1 MGRIKTSLLIYLCLS
16 IASCYEPQ
24 EGCLDIQAVNYDFS
38 ADENVPEDCQ
48 YPDLLVNISHIYST
62 PDTIYTFR
70 LNDSVYLDR
79 NNHPFIVGDLR
90 FYISN
95 FRLLDSDGV
104 QSGIEEN
111 LVISIPQT
119 NGTFIEQEIEDN
131 YAIASPAIP
140 QTFTI
145 GTQRESF
152 LVSGF
157 RFTLGIEGITNNA
170 DPALMPDNH
179 PLSYQDS
186 TLYFSQDSGYVFNYI
201 SLFRDTTAA
210 DTIPEILRIGTT
222 PYLQEFTFTTDVK
235 KNNGV
240 NFQVNLQVDYSLW
253 FAEIDVVADDPATLI
268 EKISNGIANSF
279 SIVSI
284 Q

>member
-1 MGRIKTSLLIYLCLS
+1 MEKIRTSFLIYLCLLA
-16 IASCYEPQ
+16 ASCYEAQ
-24 EGCLDIQAVNYDFS
+24 EGCLDIEAVNYDFS

-48 YPDLLVNISHIYST
+48 YPELRLNIAHRYST
-62 PDTIYTFR
+62 PDTIYAFQ

-79 NNHPFIVGDLR
+79 NNQPFKIGDLR

-95 FRLLDSDGV
+95 FKLLESDGTEAGV
-104 QSGIEEN
+104 EET
-111 LVISIPQT
+111 LTISIPQDD
-119 NGTFIEQEIEDN
+119 GTLLEEVIEDN
-131 YAIASPAIP
+131 YAIASPSLA

-152 LVSGF
+152 QVSGF
-157 RFTLGIEGITNNA
+157 RFTLGIEGTTNEA
-170 DPALMPDNH
+170 DPEFMPDNH

-201 SLFRDTTAA
+201 SLFRDTTAV

-222 PYLQEFTFTTDVK
+222 PYLQEFTFSTDVK

-240 NFQVNLQVDYSLW
+240 NFQINLQVDYSLW
-253 FAEIDVVADDPATLI
+253 FADIDVVTDDPALLI
-268 EKISNGIANSF
+268 EKIFIGMANSF
-279 SIVSI
+279 SIVSVE
-284 Q
+284 